1 MPRQA
6 TPRKKAPAKSKA
18 VARASAAKAKTR
30 ARTPTKEPEF
40 FNGWKPRPHQA
51 SKFQAF
57 DEGIRYHFYVW
68 HRRAGK
74 DSFALNLAS
83 KQLRLEVGTYW
94 HLFPL
99 HVQARRAIW
108 KGMDKDGLK
117 FMDQAFPQ
125 DIRAKT
131 HETDMM
137 IEFMNGSTWQLAGSD
152 YYDRLVGANVRGVV
166 FSEWALCDPRA
177 WTYVAPIIRE
187 NGGWAMF
194 ITTFRG
200 RNHAY
205 QMFERIKNNP
215 EWCAEKLD
223 INDTG
228 LLTSADMDAERANGV
243 SEAMIQQEYFC
254 NPLAASDGAIYGA
267 AMEKAIHNRS
277 GDVPYD
283 PAKPV
288 QAAWSLKHYPVNIS
302 VIFAQGENIIG
313 SSSYMFE
320 DFATVLSEVSHSVPW
335 TIANHILLSDSVSDA
350 NIDIFRN
357 SGIFPRIITESRKQ
371 TIIANTASFIGRAHF
386 DTLARYYE
394 KEGNNV
400 LLIDSLNGYSAKET
414 SFNAWSLTGVTEH
427 EYLAHALETY
437 AQWYKITGGQTDAW
451 GKAPSYHLQDRAV
464 I

>member
-6 TPRKKAPAKSKA
+6 TPRKKTPAKTTA
-18 VARASAAKAKTR
+18 VARTSAAKAKSKAR
-30 ARTPTKEPEF
+30 AKTKEPTF
-40 FNGWKPRPHQA
+40 FNGWEPRPHQQ
-51 SKFQAF
+51 SKFEAF
-57 DEGIRYHFYVW
+57 EQGLRYHFYVW

-83 KQLRLEVGTYW
+83 QQLRKEVGTYW

-108 KGMDKDGLK
+108 KGMDKNGLK
-117 FMDQAFPQ
+117 FIDQAFPM
-125 DIRAKT
+125 DIRSKT
-131 HETDMM
+131 YETDMM

-200 RNHAY
+200 RNHAF
-205 QMFERIKNNP
+205 QMFQRIKNNP
-215 EWCAEKLD
+215 EWCAELLT

-228 LLTSADMDAERANGV
+228 LLNESDMDAERANGV
-243 SEAMIQQEYFC
+243 SESMIQQEYYC
-254 NPLAASDGAIYGA
+254 NPMAAADGAIYGSI
-267 AMEKAIHNRS
+267 MEKAINHRS
-277 GDVPYD
+277 GDVPYN
-283 PAKPV
+283 PSKPV

-302 VIFAQGENIIG
+302 VVFAQGENIIG
-313 SSSYMFE
+313 SLSFMFE

-335 TIANHILLSDSVSDA
+335 TIANHILLAGSVSDA
-350 NIDIFRN
+350 NIAIFQD
-357 SGIFPRIITESRKQ
+357 SGIYPRVVTETREQ
-371 TIIANTASFIGRAHF
+371 AVIANTTSFIGRAYF
-386 DTLARYYE
+386 DTLARPYE
-394 KEGNNV
+394 KDGNNL
-400 LLIDSLNGYSAKET
+400 LLIDSLNGYCAKET
-414 SFNAWSLTGVTEH
+414 ALNAWSLSGVSEH
-427 EYLAHALETY
+427 EYLVHAIETY
-437 AQWYKITGGQTDAW
+437 AQWFKQNSVLNQPW
-451 GKAPSYHLQDRAV
+451 GKPPNYTLQDRAV